1 MLKTHHLTFQYSK
14 NKTVFKFPNISLQE
28 NEHLLILG
36 KSGIG
41 KTTFLHL
48 LSGLL
53 TPLDGNVA
61 INETDLTTLSH
72 NQLDQFRGQHIG
84 MVFQKKHAVQSLSV
98 LDNLKARLFFAKKNR
113 DEKAIDTLLETLDL
127 IPHKNKK
134 TNQLSEGQLQRL
146 GIALAVVHQPKVILA
161 DEPTSSLDDE
171 NCYNV
176 MQLLLEQAEQNKA
189 NLVVITHDQRI
200 KSFFSNSIAL

>member
-1 MLKTHHLTFQYSK
+1 MLQTHHLTFQYPKS
-14 NKTVFKFPNISLQE
+14 KTVFSFPNISLQE
-28 NEHLLILG
+28 KEHLLILG

-41 KTTFLHL
+41 KTTLLHL

-53 TPLDGNVA
+53 SPLDGTVQIDN
-61 INETDLTTLSH
+61 TDLSKLSN

-98 LDNLKARLFFAKKNR
+98 YDNLKARLYFAKQTIN
-113 DEKAIDTLLETLDL
+113 EKSINTLLETLDL
-127 IPHKNKK
+127 IQHKNKK
-134 TNQLSEGQLQRL
+134 TNELSEGQLQRL
-146 GIALAVVHQPKVILA
+146 GIASAVIHQPKLILA

-171 NCYNV
+171 NCHNV
-176 MQLLLEQAEQNKA
+176 MQLLLQQAEQNKA
-189 NLVVITHDQRI
+189 NLIVITHDQRI